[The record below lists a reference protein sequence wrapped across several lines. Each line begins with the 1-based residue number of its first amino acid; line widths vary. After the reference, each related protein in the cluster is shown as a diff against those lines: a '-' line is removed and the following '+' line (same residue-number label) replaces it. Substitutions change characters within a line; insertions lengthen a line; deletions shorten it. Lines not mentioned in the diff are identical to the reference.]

1 MYIEWEQDCIAY
13 GTSVTTCAHTEPCF
27 FPVQT
32 LKYPF
37 GWTFKKLYSDTFWV
51 FFFFS
56 FSWKKSLLN
65 EKSDFHVCPG
75 KEATL
80 ISNIR
85 GASYFLLQNA
95 YWKTFFFLL
104 LYTLYWST
112 AYVKFILCSGLL
124 FLKWCLFWLI
134 IFKYSFRA
142 DTLVCVWLVFFFPEK
157 GVRLSGQILSFHIA

>member
-1 MYIEWEQDCIAY
+1 MLILN
-13 GTSVTTCAHTEPCF
+13 H
-27 FPVQT
+27 
-32 LKYPF
+32 
-37 GWTFKKLYSDTFWV
+37 V
-51 FFFFS
+51 FFQSRLWNTPSDELLKNFTVILFGFFSS

-65 EKSDFHVCPG
+65 EKSDFHVCPA

-104 LYTLYWST
+104 LYTPYWST

-157 GVRLSGQILSFHIA
+157 RARLSGQILSFHIA